1 MSATRPTERDVMSAD
16 FDLALEEYLY
26 TLTDEEFEALVAR
39 TESRHSKPN
48 AKPDPPVPQK
58 PNAVSEREP
67 NESLPSPHCPLHLQ
81 HHPC

>member
-39 TESRHSKPN
+39 TRVTPQQ
-48 AKPDPPVPQK
+48 AKRK
-58 PNAVSEREP
+58 AGSSGAAEAERRFGKGTKK
-67 NESLPSPHCPLHLQ
+67 
-81 HHPC
+81 